1 MISAL
6 IFDVGGVLL
15 RTEDYTSRRR
25 LEQQLGLPPGQSE
38 EIVFNSDMG
47 RAAQLG
53 QITTQEHWAW
63 VQAYFK
69 LDDAGLVEFKRA
81 FFAGDR
87 HNAPLLAYVQS
98 LRPRYQTA
106 IISNFM
112 DILHHTITKTYPIAG
127 AFDLVVGS
135 AYEGVMKPDAEIF
148 ERALARLGKRP
159 DEAVFVDDFSHNIE
173 GARAVG
179 LHTVY
184 YTPQT
189 NVPAEFAKLG
199 IVAG

>member
-6 IFDVGGVLL
+6 IFDVGGVLI
-15 RTEDYTSRRR
+15 RTEDYSSRRR
-25 LEQQLGLPPGQSE
+25 LEQQLGLLPGQSE

-63 VQAYFK
+63 VQSYFN
-69 LDDAGLVEFKRA
+69 LTDAGLVEFRRA

-87 HNAPLLAYVQS
+87 LNAPLLAYVQS

-159 DEAVFVDDFSHNIE
+159 DEAVFVDDFSHNID

-179 LHTVY
+179 MHTVH

-199 IVAG
+199 IAAG